1 MCPTVYKRSD
11 SFDNVLGKHEAKLK
25 SELFKLAQNVKWWI
39 DWMECEIL
47 QAALRMTYTGAL
59 LFEGVAHSTA
69 EHWPHAEAF
78 SSRVNASSTPRSF
91 SRNASST
98 SAQQTAIS
106 PY

>member
-1 MCPTVYKRSD
+1 
-11 SFDNVLGKHEAKLK
+11 
-25 SELFKLAQNVKWWI
+25 
-39 DWMECEIL
+39 MECEIL
-47 QAALRMTYTGAL
+47 QDALRMTYTGAL

-91 SRNASST
+91 SRAEAFSSRVNASSTPRSFSRNASST